1 MMNESW
7 DDIWSLRTSL
17 YDFLANSL
25 LEPIEG
31 PHTVAFTR
39 KFWEEFPVECAN
51 AQMESGLEQ
60 LLNCS
65 SKLEA
70 LSDEDAKESVLVEY
84 TELFL
89 GPGLPKAPLY
99 ESLYRTNEK
108 IHFGWTTF
116 AMKQLLHTNGLES
129 KRKNQQPED
138 HIGLQLMLLSVLS
151 QQLTA
156 LEQDQQLS
164 RVKEQISFIDE
175 HLLSWIHELCRDAKE
190 NGTIGFY
197 SGLIELIWG
206 ILQWDRELMQEFIE
220 SSEKTAVSSI

>member
-1 MMNESW
+1 MKESW
-7 DDIWSLRTSL
+7 NGIWSLRTSL
-17 YDFLANSL
+17 YGFFANSL
-25 LEPIEG
+25 LEPIQG
-31 PHTVAFTR
+31 SYTVAFT
-39 KFWEEFPVECAN
+39 KKLWEEFPVESAN
-51 AQMESGLEQ
+51 TQMESGLKQ
-60 LLNCS
+60 LIDCS
-65 SKLEA
+65 SKLEV
-70 LSDEDAKESVLVEY
+70 LSEEEAKEFVMVEY

-99 ESLYRTNEK
+99 EALYRTNEK

-116 AMKQLLHTNGLES
+116 AMKQLLHANGLES

-138 HIGLQLMLLSVLS
+138 HIGLQLILLSVLS

-190 NGTIGFY
+190 NGTVGFY